1 MTCLHKDLPHP
12 AESAGVQEL
21 HFFDAVSTPITLPVR
36 HMTVTLA
43 SMDERNPVIFA
54 PKRGLDK
61 ADNGVVKYAP
71 QSLL

>member
-1 MTCLHKDLPHP
+1 
-12 AESAGVQEL
+12 
-21 HFFDAVSTPITLPVR
+21 
-36 HMTVTLA
+36 MTVTLA

-54 PKRGLDK
+54 PKRHPDK